1 MSETSIVAIILGVL
15 TLVGSVGG
23 GYWGHKQIR
32 KEAPVRKRDADIAV
46 AEKSQQMAMAIAD
59 DLREDY
65 GRLRTDLNSEREERQ
80 KLAGRVDSLET
91 QIREQNRTIQRLR
104 EAIRTFNAA
113 WDDLTHRWHHY
124 RASEHPPARPNITID

>member
-15 TLVGSVGG
+15 TLLTGG
-23 GYWGHKQIR
+23 GFWGYRQFSR
-32 KEAPVRKRDADIAV
+32 EAPVRKRDADIAV

-104 EAIRTFNAA
+104 EAVRVFNAA
-113 WDDLTHRWHHY
+113 WDDLSHRWQHY
-124 RASEHPPARPNITID
+124 RTSEHPPARPNITID